1 MKQTSKR
8 TLLAALIGLATFVGN
23 VFSATA
29 SVGEN
34 DANDNGD
41 SLQIEQLQEMV
52 VRSVRASSKTLPTNP
67 GTTWRQR
74 QRIRTMSPRAAH
86 ASRPTPMTPWS
97 GVRRRASRTPR

>member
-34 DANDNGD
+34 DANDSGD

-52 VRSVRASSKTLPTNP
+52 VRSVRASSKTPVAFTN
-67 GTTWRQR
+67 
-74 QRIRTMSPRAAH
+74 
-86 ASRPTPMTPWS
+86 MTKDQLQQ
-97 GVRRRASRTPR
+97 V